1 MAIITGIAACNV
13 SWIFS
18 GCGHAIVTRATGTD
32 DLSMVDGADRCPDV
46 GGVAVLA
53 DITRLNV
60 CEVLA
65 RRIVAVV
72 AVNAV
77 IRDIYVIEVRR

>member
-1 MAIITGIAACNV
+1 
-13 SWIFS
+13 
-18 GCGHAIVTRATGTD
+18 
-32 DLSMVDGADRCPDV
+32 MVDGADRCPDV

-53 DITRLNV
+53 DIAGLNV
-60 CEVLA
+60 CETLA

-77 IRDIYVIEVRR
+77 IRDVYVVEIRR